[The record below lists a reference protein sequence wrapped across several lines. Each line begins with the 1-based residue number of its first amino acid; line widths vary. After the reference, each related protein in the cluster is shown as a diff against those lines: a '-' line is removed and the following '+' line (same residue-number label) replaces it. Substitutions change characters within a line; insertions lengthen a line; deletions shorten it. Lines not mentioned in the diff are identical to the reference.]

1 MSPELLVMPTI
12 EENVS
17 SVSELPAML
26 TTEEMQPK
34 KPTPKHRFTGHDNQI
49 LDFVFLRDSIHVVSG
64 SLDGVMRKWNCD
76 TGLLVGEPWSGE
88 GGTIH
93 ALALSPD
100 GKMIACGRED
110 GSVQRWNTE
119 GEMTEGIWTGHSE
132 LVRSLSWSP
141 NGDYIASGS
150 DDETILI
157 RKVVESGE
165 IEVGPI
171 KTEQGGVLALAYSP
185 LGDKI
190 ASGGKNLT
198 ICIWDSKTGE
208 LVVSIEDLGHYVW
221 SVVWSLDSTKL
232 YAALGH
238 FARVFDS
245 NSGAELRS
253 FEHTHPLI
261 SVALSPKQD
270 VLACVGIKGIAR
282 LWDTRS
288 CQPLGEPFN
297 QEDGI
302 TLRVAFSPDGRYVA
316 YGGTDN
322 TITLWVVR
330 EIATELPSPP
340 PSCLEVSTL
349 ASTVFVHL
357 FIELSQADA
366 TTHFAQSGSDEYG
379 DFFQSYHPSAS
390 LGPSRPSKHPHE
402 SSARRFLN
410 IFIPFRHLQTTS
422 ESIVLHQRPQSSFFE
437 RHSEPQPVTIA
448 AGRKTKRRWIA
459 RPLVKTNSQAGQSSS
474 ATIQPAAQ
482 PHSMP
487 QPQAQATAQQPA
499 QEDHGCWGNFRL
511 ALGCIPRRPLPDVSS
526 QPTTL

>member
-1 MSPELLVMPTI
+1 MPTI

-17 SVSELPAML
+17 SEPPAML
-26 TTEEMQPK
+26 TTEETQPK
-34 KPTPKHRFTGHDNQI
+34 KPTPKYRFRGHDNQI
-49 LDFVFLRDSIHVVSG
+49 LDFVFLRDNIHVVSG
-64 SLDGVMRKWNCD
+64 SLDGVMCKWNCD
-76 TGLLVGEPWSGE
+76 TGLLVGEPWPGE

-100 GKMIACGRED
+100 GRMIACGRED

-119 GEMTEGIWTGHSE
+119 GKMMEGIWTGHGD

-141 NGDYIASGS
+141 NGNCISSGS
-150 DDETILI
+150 DDDTILI

-171 KTEQGGVLALAYSP
+171 KTGQGGVLALAYSP

-198 ICIWDSKTGE
+198 ICIWDSTTGE
-208 LVVSIEDLGHYVW
+208 LVVSIEDLGYYVW

-253 FEHTHPLI
+253 FEHTYPLI

-302 TLRVAFSPDGRYVA
+302 TLRVAFSPDGKYVA

-330 EIATELPSPP
+330 EIAPELPVRDFMTIILDDKLHSRK
-340 PSCLEVSTL
+340 LVS
-349 ASTVFVHL
+349 
-357 FIELSQADA
+357 
-366 TTHFAQSGSDEYG
+366 
-379 DFFQSYHPSAS
+379 
-390 LGPSRPSKHPHE
+390 SR
-402 SSARRFLN
+402 RR
-410 IFIPFRHLQTTS
+410 
-422 ESIVLHQRPQSSFFE
+422 
-437 RHSEPQPVTIA
+437 
-448 AGRKTKRRWIA
+448 
-459 RPLVKTNSQAGQSSS
+459 
-474 ATIQPAAQ
+474 
-482 PHSMP
+482 
-487 QPQAQATAQQPA
+487 
-499 QEDHGCWGNFRL
+499 RL
-511 ALGCIPRRPLPDVSS
+511 ALKSVLLHRLSS
-526 QPTTL
+526 FICS

>member
-17 SVSELPAML
+17 SVSELPAMP
-26 TTEEMQPK
+26 TTEETQPK
-34 KPTPKHRFTGHDNQI
+34 KPTPKHRFKDHDNQI
-49 LDFVFLRDSIHVVSG
+49 LDFVFLRDNIHVVSG
-64 SLDGVMRKWNCD
+64 SLGGVMRKWNCD
-76 TGLLVGEPWSGE
+76 SGLLVGEPWSGE

-110 GSVQRWNTE
+110 GSVQRWNTK
-119 GEMTEGIWTGHSE
+119 GEMIEGIWTGHSE

-141 NGDYIASGS
+141 NGDYVASGS
-150 DDETILI
+150 DDGTILI
-157 RKVVESGE
+157 RKVVEESGE

-171 KTEQGGVLALAYSP
+171 KTEQDGVLALAYSP
-185 LGDKI
+185 SGDKI

-245 NSGAELRS
+245 NSGAELHS
-253 FEHTHPLI
+253 FEHTHPII
-261 SVALSPKQD
+261 SVALSPKHD

-282 LWDTRS
+282 LWDTKSR
-288 CQPLGEPFN
+288 QPLGEAFN

-302 TLRVAFSPDGRYVA
+302 TLRVAFSLDGKYVA
-316 YGGTDN
+316 YGGTDS

-330 EIATELPSPP
+330 EIAPELPSPP
-340 PSCLEVSTL
+340 PSCLDV
-349 ASTVFVHL
+349 
-357 FIELSQADA
+357 DA
-366 TTHFAQSGSDEYG
+366 TTPFAQSGSDDYG

-390 LGPSRPSKHPHE
+390 LSPPHRSKRPHE
-402 SSARRFLN
+402 SLARRFLN
-410 IFIPFRHLQTTS
+410 IFVPFRHRPTAS
-422 ESIVLHQRPQSSFFE
+422 ESTVLHQRPRSSFFG
-437 RHSEPQPVTIA
+437 RRSEPQPVTIT

-459 RPLVKTNSQAGQSSS
+459 RPTVNTNSQAGQSSS
-474 ATIQPAAQ
+474 ATIQPAVQ

-487 QPQAQATAQQPA
+487 QPPPQAQTTAQQPA
-499 QEDHGCWGNFRL
+499 QEDHGCWSNFCL
-511 ALGCIPRRPLPDVSS
+511 ALGCIPRRPLPAISS
-526 QPTTL
+526 PQPTTL

>member
-1 MSPELLVMPTI
+1 MPTI

-17 SVSELPAML
+17 SEPPAMP
-26 TTEEMQPK
+26 TTEETQLK
-34 KPTPKHRFTGHDNQI
+34 KPTPKYRFRGHDNQI
-49 LDFVFLRDSIHVVSG
+49 LDFVFLRDNIHVVSG
-64 SLDGVMRKWNCD
+64 SLDGVMCKWNCD

-100 GKMIACGRED
+100 GRMIACGRED

-119 GEMTEGIWTGHSE
+119 GKMMEGIWTGHSD

-141 NGDYIASGS
+141 NGNCISSGS

-171 KTEQGGVLALAYSP
+171 KTGQGGVLALAYSP

-253 FEHTHPLI
+253 FEHNHPLI

-288 CQPLGEPFN
+288 CQPLGDPFN

-302 TLRVAFSPDGRYVA
+302 TLRVAFSPDGKYVA

-330 EIATELPSPP
+330 EIAPELPSPP
-340 PSCLEVSTL
+340 PSCLE
-349 ASTVFVHL
+349 
-357 FIELSQADA
+357 ADA

-422 ESIVLHQRPQSSFFE
+422 ESIVLHQRPQSSFFG

-499 QEDHGCWGNFRL
+499 QEDHGCWGNFCL
-511 ALGCIPRRPLPDVSS
+511 ALGCIPQRPLPAVSS
-526 QPTTL
+526 PQPATL